1 MFKSFALARIA
12 GLLAAAALLAAC
24 SPPAE
29 EDARSP
35 EEIVAERAQAWWQ
48 AHIDKDFG
56 AAWELATPGF
66 REATSREIFIDG
78 KAIGNISY
86 LEAEVQRVK
95 CEEQVCEA
103 TVDVIYQPTGAP
115 GALAKMKTK
124 TSNKEKWLKIDGQW
138 WRSVKQ

>member
-1 MFKSFALARIA
+1 MFKPFSFARIA
-12 GLLAAAALLAAC
+12 GLLAAAALVAAC
-24 SPPAE
+24 SQPAE

-66 REATSREIFIDG
+66 REATSREIFIDSRS
-78 KAIGNISY
+78 IGNFRF
-86 LEAEVQRVK
+86 LEADVVQVE
-95 CEEQVCEA
+95 CEEQLCEA
-103 TVDVIYQPTGAP
+103 TVDVYYQPVGAP

-124 TSNKEKWLKIDGQW
+124 TTNKEKWLKIDGQW

>member
-1 MFKSFALARIA
+1 MFKPFNFARIA
-12 GLLAAAALLAAC
+12 GLLAAAALVAAC
-24 SPPAE
+24 GPSAE

-48 AHIDKDFG
+48 ARLDKDFC
-56 AAWELATPGF
+56 AAWEMATPGF

-78 KAIGNISY
+78 KSIGNIRH
-86 LEAEVQRVK
+86 LDAEVMHVE

-103 TVDVIYQPTGAP
+103 TVDVFYQPVGAP

-124 TSNKEKWLKIDGQW
+124 TTNKEKWLKIDGQW

>member
-56 AAWELATPGF
+56 AAWALATPGF
-66 REATSREIFIDG
+66 REATRREIFIDSRS
-78 KAIGNISY
+78 IGNFRI
-86 LEAEVQRVK
+86 LEADVVQLE
-95 CEEQVCEA
+95 CEELLCEDY
-103 TVDVIYQPTGAP
+103 VDVYYQPVVASGAIV
-115 GALAKMKTK
+115 KTQSK
-124 TSNKEKWLKIDGQW
+124 
-138 WRSVKQ
+138 

>member
-29 EDARSP
+29 DDSRSP

-66 REATSREIFIDG
+66 REATRREIFIDSRS
-78 KAIGNISY
+78 IGNFRF
-86 LEAEVQRVK
+86 LEADVVQVE
-95 CEEQVCEA
+95 CEEQLCEA
-103 TVDVIYQPTGAP
+103 TVDVYYQPVGAP

-124 TSNKEKWLKIDGQW
+124 TTNREKWLKIDGQW